1 MRGFNHEQ
9 EKMTLVV
16 ATGIIMRQN
25 SSSKKVLFVFL
36 KSFLSKKVLH
46 ETKATNIAGGTFS
59 KVVVADTRSKL

>member
-16 ATGIIMRQN
+16 STGIIMRQN
-25 SSSKKVLFVFL
+25 SVAK
-36 KSFLSKKVLH
+36 KSFLCSLIAPSSKKVLH

-59 KVVVADTRSKL
+59 KVVADTRSKL